1 MDVREKQPSE
11 RRLIDASAMRDD
23 WLENGENEYVY
34 DTNAVLDSIDSQ
46 PTVDAVEVTRCQK
59 CEYHEDTNVTGFE
72 HCCLYDLTMRHN
84 DFCSYGK
91 REGGS
96 DNG

>member
-11 RRLIDASAMRDD
+11 RRLIDASAMRAD

-46 PTVDAVEVTRCQK
+46 PTIDAVEVVRCRDCK
-59 CEYHEDTNVTGFE
+59 YHEDTHVTGFE
-72 HCCLYDLTMRHN
+72 HCCLYDLTMRYN

-91 REGGS
+91 REGGA
-96 DNG
+96 D